1 MKPRIILIPR
11 LPVGVKHCL
20 EVLGRHLA
28 RSPSQAFLGSNS
40 ATKVIDLS
48 LAEPTGALSGAV
60 SQREITPSGFWGKIR
75 PEPFLRRG
83 WLLSGSEFIEITGHY
98 AATVANAQEV
108 HHG

>member
-60 SQREITPSGFWGKIR
+60 FGTKITPSGFWAKIR
-75 PEPFLRRG
+75 PKPLSRRG
-83 WLLSGSEFIEITGHY
+83 WLLSGSEFIETTGHY
-98 AATVANAQEV
+98 ATTVANAQEAG
-108 HHG
+108 HG